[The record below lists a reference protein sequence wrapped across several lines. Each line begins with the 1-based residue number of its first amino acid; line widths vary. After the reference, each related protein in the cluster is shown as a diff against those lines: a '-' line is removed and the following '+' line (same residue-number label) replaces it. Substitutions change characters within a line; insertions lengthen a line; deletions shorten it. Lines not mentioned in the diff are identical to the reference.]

1 MRLSL
6 DAETSTLRLDE
17 AGFEALV
24 RAASGSES
32 GDGVEE
38 QDEVRVVLAEPGYA
52 AALQA
57 VARPGVRVRVDVAGR
72 ALTQTHLAWADLDT
86 VALLLT
92 VHDDEL
98 QLLATA
104 PQHLAAAVARVVR
117 LGPRKVGER
126 EPAPLEPDVL
136 EDLFHADDLRRLS
149 AMTVVGA
156 DLAWT
161 LAVEWPGGER
171 LMCVVDGAAGL
182 HLVEPDGDRWTLTP
196 VTATLL
202 WRRLTTMLPDDDEV
216 AVGA

>member
-6 DAETSTLRLDE
+6 DPETSTVRLDD
-17 AGFEALV
+17 AGFQALV
-24 RAASGSES
+24 EASS
-32 GDGVEE
+32 GTGH
-38 QDEVRVVLAEPGYA
+38 QDAERPAEVDAVLAEPVYA
-52 AALQA
+52 AAMRA
-57 VARPGVRVRVDVAGR
+57 VARPSVRVRVDVAGR
-72 ALTQTHLAWADLDT
+72 ARTQCHLAWVDLDT

-126 EPAPLEPDVL
+126 EPVAVEQDVL
-136 EDLFHADDLRRLS
+136 EDLFHADEMRRLS
-149 AMTVVGA
+149 ALTVVGA

-161 LAVEWPGGER
+161 LAVGWPGGER
-171 LMCVVDGAAGL
+171 LMSVVDGPSGL
-182 HLVEPDGDRWTLTP
+182 HLVEPVDDRWQLTP

-202 WRRLTTMLPDDDEV
+202 WRRLTTLLPDDDEV

>member
-1 MRLSL
+1 MRIHL
-6 DAETSTLRLDE
+6 DPGTSTLRLDD
-17 AGFEALV
+17 AGFAALV
-24 RAASGSES
+24 DATSGYDSDQ
-32 GDGVEE
+32 GPE
-38 QDEVRVVLAEPGYA
+38 QAEVDAVLSDPAYA
-52 AALQA
+52 AAMRA
-57 VARPGVRVRVDVAGR
+57 VNQPMVRVRVDVAGR
-72 ALTQTHLAWADLDT
+72 ARTQTHLAWVDLDT
-86 VALLLT
+86 AALLLT

-126 EPAPLEPDVL
+126 EPVAVEADLL

-149 AMTVVGA
+149 AMTLVGA

-161 LAVEWPGGER
+161 LAVGWPGGER
-171 LMCVVDGAAGL
+171 LMSVVDGPTGL
-182 HLVEPDGDRWTLTP
+182 HLVEPADECWQLTP

-202 WRRLTTMLPDDDEV
+202 WRRLTALLPDDDEA